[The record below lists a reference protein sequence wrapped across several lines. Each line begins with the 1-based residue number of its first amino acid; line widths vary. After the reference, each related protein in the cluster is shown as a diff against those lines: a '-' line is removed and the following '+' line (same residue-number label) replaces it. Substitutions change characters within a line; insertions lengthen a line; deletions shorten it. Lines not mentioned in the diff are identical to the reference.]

1 MYNTCNGICI
11 VYSYSK
17 EVLACEDEE
26 YQINAIFSY

>member
-17 EVLACEDEE
+17 EVLACEDE